1 MANPSLKVEERVI
14 LGKKV
19 ARLRRQGVTPAN
31 IYGHGLDSKAVQV
44 PTPELLRLLK
54 ETSRNAIIELTVG
67 GEPGSRPVMI
77 RSVQRDPVTHEIL
90 HVDFYQV
97 SLKEKM
103 RAEVPV
109 HLVGESPAVKDL
121 GGILLQE
128 VETLTVRALPTDI
141 PAAIEVDVSGL
152 TELEQSLHVGQLPR
166 SDRYEI
172 LADPDVVVVKVEAP
186 RLAAEAE
193 EVPVEEAVEAAVE
206 EAAEAEEEEEEE

>member
-44 PTPELLRLLK
+44 STPELVRLLK
-54 ETSRNAIIELTVG
+54 ETSRNAIIDLSVG
-67 GEPGSRPVMI
+67 GEPSSRPVMI

-97 SLKEKM
+97 SLREKM

-141 PAAIEVDVSGL
+141 PAAIEIDVSGL

-166 SDRYEI
+166 SERYEI
-172 LADPDVVVVKVEAP
+172 LADPEVVVVKVAAP

-193 EVPVEEAVEAAVE
+193 EAPVEEEVETAIE
-206 EAAEAEEEEEEE
+206 EAAEAEEEEEE

>member
-1 MANPSLKVEERVI
+1 MANASLKVEERVI
-14 LGKKV
+14 FGKKV

-31 IYGHGLDSKAVQV
+31 IYGHGLDSKAIQV
-44 PTPELLRLLK
+44 PTPELVRLLK
-54 ETSRNAIIELTVG
+54 ETSRNAIIDLSVG
-67 GEPGSRPVMI
+67 GEPATRPVMI

-166 SDRYEI
+166 NDRYEI
-172 LADPDVVVVKVEAP
+172 LADPDVVLVKVAAP
-186 RLAAEAE
+186 RLAE
-193 EVPVEEAVEAAVE
+193 EVEEAPVEEEVEAAVE
-206 EAAEAEEEEEEE
+206 EAAEAEEGEA